1 MWMHS
6 LKWKTINHHYS
17 FCVQQEFA
25 NQWEFAVWLRELKLG
40 FYNNLEGCDGEGGS
54 RKVQEGGVIGIPNAD
69 SKSFI
74 LLHVNIQFY

>member
-1 MWMHS
+1 MYGESKMENIQYKCKIDS
-6 LKWKTINHHYS
+6 
-17 FCVQQEFA
+17 QQEFA